1 MPETG
6 GIDGDVM
13 IIGTRNCVDQKKQF
27 KIQEDLQDSSIDHT
41 KHTSEDDEHESSDGE
56 SCVIKQNHGKV
67 YVQDSYWM
75 DVDAEKVD
83 QLPYDVDGAKIYLI
97 PFDPKKR
104 FTSTKDGRPW
114 ANIFESKHSA
124 WSGDRC
130 MAKNKGSFE
139 CFNLH
144 CPYYLQFHKCNRRQF
159 TPKGACKS
167 CGQFSERG
175 TCEARKIWEFPG
187 QWGEKIV
194 TVKHFGT
201 HSP

>member
-1 MPETG
+1 MVPATG
-6 GIDGDVM
+6 GIDDDDDVM
-13 IIGTRNCVDQKKQF
+13 IIGTRNCVDQKIQF

-41 KHTSEDDEHESSDGE
+41 EHTTEGDEHESSDGE
-56 SCVIKQNHGKV
+56 SCVITRNHGKV

-124 WSGDRC
+124 WSGDRY
-130 MAKNKGSFE
+130 MAKYRGSFE

-159 TPKGACKS
+159 TSKGACKS
-167 CGQFSERG
+167 CGNLVKEGRVKLERYG
-175 TCEARKIWEFPG
+175 NFLYNG
-187 QWGEKIV
+187 
-194 TVKHFGT
+194 VKKL
-201 HSP
+201 SP